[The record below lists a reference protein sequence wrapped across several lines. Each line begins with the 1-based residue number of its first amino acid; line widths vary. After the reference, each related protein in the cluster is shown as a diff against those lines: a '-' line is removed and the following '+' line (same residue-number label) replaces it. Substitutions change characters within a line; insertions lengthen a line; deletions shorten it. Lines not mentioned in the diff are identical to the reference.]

1 MFEKKSIPKL
11 SRAQISERNIE
22 LRETTTPRTGWL
34 REISRE
40 IGPKKCFQKRSPSR
54 QTRMSRET
62 PPSASRGRTTTCT
75 ARAAKPTTHV
85 YICCQF
91 SSIRCSG
98 FASGLSNDFSPSAQ
112 TLLANA
118 PSLVPFQV
126 PPWSNGRQR
135 FPRYF
140 NTSNPRFK
148 LGRLRYPASHTLHGW
163 RHFRPTMFHSIGL
176 PAAYLHQ
183 RITLYQGLTKGSYS
197 AAGLSPA
204 VTRLSYPKT
213 SPFPVSASQSRFP
226 LVTLRHF

>member
-1 MFEKKSIPKL
+1 
-11 SRAQISERNIE
+11 
-22 LRETTTPRTGWL
+22 
-34 REISRE
+34 
-40 IGPKKCFQKRSPSR
+40 
-54 QTRMSRET
+54 MSRET

-183 RITLYQGLTKGSYS
+183 RITLYQGLSKGSYS
-197 AAGLSPA
+197 AAGLPPA
-204 VTRLSYPKT
+204 GTRLSYPKT

-226 LVTLRHF
+226 LVTLSHFCDLISLRAKSRLRRSFSERPLTRICTASH